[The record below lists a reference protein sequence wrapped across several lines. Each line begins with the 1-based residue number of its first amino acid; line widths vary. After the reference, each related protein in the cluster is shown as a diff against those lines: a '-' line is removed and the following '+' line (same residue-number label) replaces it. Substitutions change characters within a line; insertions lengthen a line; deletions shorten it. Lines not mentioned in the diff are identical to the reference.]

1 MMYRILILLLVGSC
15 LCFSVSGQKKHLN
28 KINQLNI
35 NGKKDGLWVDS
46 TKYWIHET
54 YYKNGVL
61 SGVYKER
68 NMKGQLSTFGEY
80 KEGKRSGKWFF
91 FENSGHL
98 VMVFQDFANNTF
110 SVINEGNNKRYIP
123 DYKCYTIS
131 YHPNGNIESEGLLLW
146 SEGDAPE
153 SDMSIEYGEWKYY
166 DSEGKLIKTKVFKY

>member
-1 MMYRILILLLVGSC
+1 MLLFVCSS
-15 LCFSVSGQKKHLN
+15 LCVSVSGQKKHPN

-35 NGKKDGLWVDS
+35 NGKKDGLWIDS
-46 TKYWIHET
+46 TKYWIYEK

-68 NMKGQLSTFGEY
+68 NIKGQLSTFGEY

-98 VMVFQDFANNTF
+98 VMIFQDFSKNTY
-110 SVINEGNNKRYIP
+110 SVINEGDGKRCVP

-146 SEGDAPE
+146 SEDDAPE

-166 DSEGKLIKTKVFKY
+166 DSEGKLIRTKVFKY